1 MTLTST
7 PFHSAGRPIG
17 PPMLCRTLDVVPDDE
32 RYLSSEKLDGWRALA
47 AVVDGSVVLRSREG
61 HPVTAVPYINEAL
74 RTLAPAGTILD
85 GELVDR
91 ARPRQLRRTK
101 SILVSSEPHAW
112 TPADPPVTYAVFDL
126 LFLAGRD
133 LRDTPLHERLQL
145 LATLFDSDTARAL
158 TKLQAGAPL
167 LLHVEHHPSTR
178 AFAEEVLGRG
188 EEGVM
193 LKLRDSLYV
202 HGSRTA
208 GWWRYKPQDALDA
221 ECTGVTRA
229 HGRSTGP
236 VSSLTFRLAGGAG
249 GQVSSGLSEAERA
262 HIAAHPEEYIGRA
275 IELAH
280 HGVEAS
286 GALRHPVYRGVRDP
300 RDKAPAPRTSRKTP
314 RRAPSET
321 AVASAAAGGKRKQ
334 RNYEAMGDAN
344 LRASVIS
351 LRAKEGDAYERCLE
365 RGSGDPAADLR
376 AALKAAAKRGLTV

>member
-1 MTLTST
+1 
-7 PFHSAGRPIG
+7 
-17 PPMLCRTLDVVPDDE
+17 MLCRTLDVVPDDE

-47 AVVDGSVVLRSREG
+47 AVVADGVALRSREG

-74 RTLAPAGTILD
+74 QALAPVGTILD

-101 SILVSSEPHAW
+101 SILVSPDAHVW

-133 LRDTPLHERLQL
+133 LRDRPLHERLQL
-145 LATLFDSDTARAL
+145 LAALFDSDTARAL
-158 TKLQAGAPL
+158 TTLPAGAPL
-167 LLHVEHHPSTR
+167 LLHVEHRPST
-178 AFAEEVLGRG
+178 ATFVEEVLGRG

-208 GWWRYKPQDALDA
+208 GWWRYKPQETLDA
-221 ECTGVTRA
+221 ECTGVARA
-229 HGRSTGP
+229 NGRTAGP
-236 VSSLTFRLAGGAG
+236 ISSLTFRLDGGAG
-249 GQVSSGLSEAERA
+249 GHVSSGLSEAERA
-262 HIAAHPEEYIGRA
+262 HITAHPDEYVGHV

-300 RDKAPAPRTSRKTP
+300 RDKAPTPRSSRKTT

-321 AVASAAAGGKRKQ
+321 VMASVAAGGKRKQ
-334 RNYEAMGDAN
+334 RNYEAMGDAK
-344 LRASVIS
+344 LRASINS

-365 RGSGDPAADLR
+365 RGSGDPAADLT
-376 AALKAAAKRGLTV
+376 AALKAADKRGLAV